1 MGGADAYC
9 ALCGGPFNPRSWQ
22 LEEDD
27 AYDSPMLEPGGNIM
41 SWLGDA
47 RVVCENPESQSR
59 NKVYIS
65 GLASFDDNGF
75 FDVQAGADPNFPK
88 EQADY
93 INTWTSSDPFAIPF
107 HSACY
112 NLLCEAVRPRELDKK
127 ILYETLKSLAHTE
140 GFQSVLNIDYGVA
153 SRFQQQY
160 WECSRGYEYLLF
172 SPWHIPRLQ
181 EYYETLPKLTGP
193 SKAIH
198 RARNTD
204 SHDLFGLLAPETRLL
219 MIDFLDITDVLR
231 LRTASSSV
239 RDVELSDSFW
249 RLRVQRDLPWLYD
262 MPTLSSQV
270 LIDAI
275 DWKQLYK
282 DMHLASNPLPH
293 EARVAGLANRR
304 RIWEQTLMQIAGPYR
319 LLHKAKS
326 MAAPDPVTFDGAT
339 ATISARLILPE
350 PTQVKVLRRAL
361 IEDFAGLVRAD
372 PTLLIDWSNEGDLVD
387 VQVANHHIVPTSE
400 TSDQVKVSNDDWI
413 AGFVTTTKED
423 LIKDDAEKLV
433 RRIIGLEILF
443 CHHESVKLGKQNGD
457 KRLVHVSESNFAVGF
472 QAEASAT
479 DGRLSK
485 LCILQQ
491 PCSKV
496 CDVPRIMCSARL
508 NPGAGKLLW
517 RNNLPPPKLCVS
529 PCSSGHWKFEMQP
542 DLCPMEALL
551 FGTTDAELADMTAI
565 SVDVQFG
572 GFRIVYGRRPT
583 RSIGPRLQA
592 LKTLAIDGR
601 NGERVVSITQTTGHH
616 PGFIRFVTNK
626 NRQLVVGHQEG
637 QKVNWPSNGA
647 LAGIYCL
654 WSMRHDQ
661 KSILSAI
668 GYLYSDSQVHAG
680 AISPPTGQTDA
691 NGFFWEPSAPQ
702 GHLSA
707 FGTVWGQ
714 CDKGRSGVNRARPR
728 PGPLSIISFLD
739 CSRPVANISSTTC
752 HATWKPQLTLC
763 GITFRYADNG
773 EEVSLGSSIFPQT
786 SGNTEGTGSH
796 LWCWCEYA
804 QKDGR
809 LEQEMANTPHYTRAV
824 QEEPSCLQLRSLR
837 IWLAKEGDLLALQ
850 FCGNG
855 GPMPIITGSHKELG
869 QPSGEISFAGRGRG
883 GDATGLKFF
892 FNADNRFVSREDSV
906 VVAVQA
912 MRVAQ

>member
-1 MGGADAYC
+1 MLGWAKPSAQ
-9 ALCGGPFNPRSWQ
+9 ARTHSWVHHHS
-22 LEEDD
+22 
-27 AYDSPMLEPGGNIM
+27 YS
-41 SWLGDA
+41 
-47 RVVCENPESQSR
+47 
-59 NKVYIS
+59 
-65 GLASFDDNGF
+65 
-75 FDVQAGADPNFPK
+75 
-88 EQADY
+88 
-93 INTWTSSDPFAIPF
+93 WTSSDPFAIPF
-107 HSACY
+107 HSACH

-127 ILYETLKSLAHTE
+127 TLYETFKSLAYTQ
-140 GFQSVLNIDYGVA
+140 GFHRVLNIDYGVA

-172 SPWHIPRLQ
+172 SPGHIPGLQ
-181 EYYETLPKLTGP
+181 EYYENFPKLTGP

-219 MIDFLDITDVLR
+219 IIDFLEITDVLR

-239 RDVELSDSFW
+239 RGVELSNSFW

-262 MPTLSSQV
+262 MPTSSSQV

-282 DMHLASNPLPH
+282 DMHLASNPLRH
-293 EARVAGLANRR
+293 EARFAGLANRR
-304 RIWEQTLMQIAGPYR
+304 RIWEQTLTQIAGPYR

-361 IEDFAGLVRAD
+361 IEDFAEMVGAK
-372 PTLLIDWSNEGDLVD
+372 PTLLIDWSNEGDLLD
-387 VQVANHHIVPTSE
+387 VRVANHQIVPTSE
-400 TSDQVKVSNDDWI
+400 TCDQVKISNDNWI
-413 AGFVTTTKED
+413 AGFVITSEED
-423 LIKDDAEKLV
+423 RIEDDAEKLV
-433 RRIIGLEILF
+433 RRITGLEILF
-443 CHHESVKLGKQNGD
+443 CHHESVKLGNQNGD
-457 KRLVHVSESNFAVGF
+457 KRLVHVSENNFAVGF

-479 DGRLSK
+479 DGRLCK

-491 PCSKV
+491 PCSQV
-496 CDVPRIMCSARL
+496 CDAPRIMSSARL
-508 NPGAGKLLW
+508 NPGAGNLLW
-517 RNNLPPPKLCVS
+517 RNNLPPPTLCVS

-542 DLCPMEALL
+542 DLYPMEALL

-565 SVDVQFG
+565 SADVQFG
-572 GFRIVYGRRPT
+572 GFRTVYGRRPT

-616 PGFIRFVTNK
+616 PGFLRFVTNK

-637 QKVNWPSNGA
+637 RKVTWPSNGA

-654 WSMRHDQ
+654 WSMRLDQ

-668 GYLYSDSQVHAG
+668 GYLYSDSQVHARPN
-680 AISPPTGQTDA
+680 SPPTGQTDA

-702 GHLSA
+702 GHHLSA

-714 CDKGRSGVNRARPR
+714 CDEGRSGVNPARRR

-739 CSRPVANISSTTC
+739 CSRPVAKISSTTC
-752 HATWKPQLTLC
+752 HATRKPQLTLC

-773 EEVSLGSSIFPQT
+773 EEVSLGSNISPPT
-786 SGNTEGTGSH
+786 SGNTGGTGGHS
-796 LWCWCEYA
+796 WCWCEYA
-804 QKDGR
+804 QKGGR
-809 LEQEMANTPHYTRAV
+809 LEKEMADTPHYTQAV
-824 QEEPSCLQLRSLR
+824 QEPPCLQLRSLR

-855 GPMPIITGSHKELG
+855 GPMPIMTGSHKELG
-869 QPSGEISFAGRGRG
+869 QPSGEILFAGRGRR

-892 FNADNRFVSREDSV
+892 FNADNRFASREDSV

-912 MRVAQ
+912 MGAAQ